1 MVPTA
6 YNQAAGNRLK
16 TWLIM
21 VLFSTFVALVLY
33 IFIQAIGISPETGIG
48 YLGFGLLF
56 IGITNFVSYYY
67 SDKMVLAISQAK
79 PVTKQRAARLYRTV
93 ENLCIAAGLP
103 MPKLYIIDD
112 SAPNAFATG
121 RDPQHAAVAVTTGL
135 LDKLSDLELEGVIGH
150 ELSHIGNYDTRLMAV
165 VAILV
170 GTVALIADWF
180 LRISFYGHRD
190 DRDNRSQ
197 VVFMLIGLALAL
209 LTPLIGMLI
218 QFAISRRRELLA
230 DASSALLTRHPDGLA
245 DALLKIA
252 KDPEP
257 LEVANKA
264 TAHLYIANPIKK
276 QKAISWFAGLFNTHP
291 PIEQRVAALR
301 AM

>member
-6 YNQAAGNRLK
+6 YNQAGANRLK
-16 TWLIM
+16 TWFIM
-21 VLFSTFVALVLY
+21 GLFSFFVALVLY
-33 IFIQAIGISPETGIG
+33 IFIRSLGLDLQTGVG
-48 YLGFGLLF
+48 YVGFGLLF
-56 IGITNFVSYYY
+56 IGISNLASYYY
-67 SDKMVLAISQAK
+67 SDKMVLAVSQAK
-79 PVTKQRAARLYRTV
+79 AVTKSQAPQFYRTV

-103 MPKLYIIDD
+103 MPKLYLIED

-121 RDPQHAAVAVTTGL
+121 RDPSHAAIAVTSGL
-135 LDKLSDLELEGVIGH
+135 LDKLSDLELEGVLGH
-150 ELSHIGNYDTRLMAV
+150 ELSHIGNYDTRLMAI

-180 LRISFYGHRD
+180 LRISFYGHHD

-197 VVFMLIGLALAL
+197 AVFIVIGLVLAL
-209 LTPLIGMLI
+209 LTPVIGMLI
-218 QFAISRRRELLA
+218 QFAVSRRREFLA

-245 DALLKIA
+245 DALTKIA

-276 QKAISWFAGLFNTHP
+276 QKAISWFASLFNTHP
-291 PIEQRVAALR
+291 PVEKRVAVLR